1 MPEPK
6 HPLSLEELEE
16 RLKAARGAKDNREPS
31 GPPTEG
37 FGAGGSTSQ
46 ALGLALRA
54 GVELVAAFVVALG
67 IGWLADTWLG
77 TKPLFLVVFFFL
89 GAATA
94 FMNVMRVARG
104 MGLQIGFPKTGE
116 SQSRDAG
123 ASKDK
128 RS

>member
-1 MPEPK
+1 MSEPK
-6 HPLSLEELEE
+6 HPLSLEELSK
-16 RLKAARGAKDNREPS
+16 RVKAAE
-31 GPPTEG
+31 TEG
-37 FGAGGSTSQ
+37 GKRESAAPRSDGSMSQ
-46 ALGLALRA
+46 ALGLAFRA

-67 IGWLADTWLG
+67 IGWLIDAWLG

-116 SQSRDAG
+116 NQSADGPSSDGRS
-123 ASKDK
+123 SKDK

>member
-1 MPEPK
+1 M
-6 HPLSLEELEE
+6 
-16 RLKAARGAKDNREPS
+16 
-31 GPPTEG
+31 
-37 FGAGGSTSQ
+37 SQ
-46 ALGLALRA
+46 ALGLAFRA

-67 IGWLADTWLG
+67 IGWLLDTWLG

-104 MGLQIGFPKTGE
+104 MGLQIGFPKSGE
-116 SQSRDAG
+116 NQAADEDASNG
-123 ASKDK
+123 K